1 MAEAP
6 PARGAFIVVGMAEY
20 DHHDDLEHVKRV
32 VPDLCTALASCR
44 LDQRFPELAGGGTFL
59 DVASALRLPLGDRP
73 DSLIIYW
80 AGHGTHAP
88 HGDYLLVRD
97 SPGGDQDDL
106 TAISA
111 RVLASKVAAWRI
123 RRAVVVIDA
132 CYSGSSAQE
141 VAELLGRAFTQ
152 QTFPDGEPDISIIA
166 SCGSF
171 DQVQDGHFAERFA
184 GIVREGGSSRDWAPG
199 NEYVFPFQIVDE
211 INAEAD
217 RRGLPRARHRA
228 IGSPPRL
235 IPNPKAMVLPTD
247 DVHTQ
252 ARRQQRILDTG
263 LRDHFRRAASGIEVD
278 STGWFFVGRTRI
290 LSTLLTWLDEDRTYG
305 LRVITGKPGSGKS
318 AVLGRIATLSHPAY
332 RELAEQEGALE
343 GAAPGTI
350 PREGL
355 IDVALHARNKSLH
368 DCWDLLSSGLDIPP
382 PPDGWRSSA
391 ELIDRVT
398 ALHRPVR
405 IIIDALDEAR
415 RDAILAIATDLI
427 RPLGQRQDIRVLVGT
442 RPNAPW
448 MTTPTT
454 PGRGPL
460 TTLLDPDAQHTTVLD
475 TDPHTRQD
483 IEHYVTRRLTRTPG
497 SPYPSAPDPTVPAT
511 AAAVAEA
518 SAGVFLFARI
528 VTRALLARDAPLR
541 LGTEEAAHMLSGE
554 VADVF
559 AADLA
564 RFGDD
569 EWKVRELLSPLAW
582 AEGAGFPRHLIW
594 PAVATA
600 LSPTGTTYT
609 TPDIDWLLDIAGYHV
624 SESSEDGQAVYRLY
638 HQAFADYFRA
648 LATRTP

>member
-1 MAEAP
+1 MTEAP
-6 PARGAFIVVGMAEY
+6 HGAFIVVGMADY
-20 DHHDDLEHVKRV
+20 DHHDDLDHVKRV
-32 VPDLCTALASCR
+32 VPDLCAALASCK
-44 LDQRFPELAGGGTFL
+44 LTQHLPALARGGTFL
-59 DVASALRLPLGDRP
+59 EVVGALSAPLRDRP
-73 DSLIIYW
+73 TSLVLYW
-80 AGHGTHAP
+80 TGHGVHLP
-88 HGDYLLVRD
+88 HGDFLLVKNSPPERGLGPFNAVNARD
-97 SPGGDQDDL
+97 
-106 TAISA
+106 
-111 RVLASKVAAWRI
+111 LASNL
-123 RRAVVVIDA
+123 AVWQVREAIVIIDA
-132 CYSGSSAQE
+132 CYSGTSALE
-141 VAELLGRAFTQ
+141 VADLLFRAIKE
-152 QTFPDGEPDISIIA
+152 QTFPDGDPNVSIIA
-166 SCGSF
+166 SCGPF
-171 DQVQDGHFAERFA
+171 DRVQDGHFAERFVS
-184 GIVREGGSSRDWAPG
+184 IVRNGGTSRDWAPG
-199 NEYVFPFQIVDE
+199 NEYVYPFQVIEE
-211 INAEAD
+211 INKEAD
-217 RRGLPRARHRA
+217 HLGLSRASH
-228 IGSPPRL
+228 ISYGSPPRL

-290 LSTLLTWLDEDRTYG
+290 LSTLLTWLDADRAYG

-391 ELIDRVT
+391 ELIDRIT

-427 RPLGQRQDIRVLVGT
+427 RPLGQQQDIRVLVGT

-448 MTTPTT
+448 MTTPTA

-460 TTLLDPDAQHTTVLD
+460 TTLLAPDAHHTVVLD
-475 TDPHTRQD
+475 TDPHTQQD
-483 IEHYVTRRLTRTPG
+483 IEQYVTRRLTRTPN
-497 SPYPSAPDPTVPAT
+497 SPYRSAPHPTIEAT
-511 AAAVAEA
+511 AQAVAEA

-528 VTRALLARDAPLR
+528 VTRALLARTTPLR
-541 LGTEEAAHMLSGE
+541 LGTEEASQMLSGE

-564 RFGDD
+564 RFGED
-569 EWKVRELLSPLAW
+569 EGKVRELLSPLAW

-594 PAVATA
+594 PTVATA
-600 LSPTGTTYT
+600 LSPTGTQYT
-609 TPDIDWLLDIAGYHV
+609 TADIDWLLDIAGYHV

-648 LATRTP
+648 LATRIP

>member
-1 MAEAP
+1 MTEAST
-6 PARGAFIVVGMAEY
+6 GAFIVVGMAEY

-32 VPDLCTALASCR
+32 VPDLCAALASCKLTQR
-44 LDQRFPELAGGGTFL
+44 LPALAGGGTIRE
-59 DVASALRLPLGDRP
+59 VTTALRLLPGEQP
-73 DSLIIYW
+73 PETLIIYW
-80 AGHGTHAP
+80 AGHGVHTP
-88 HGDYLLVRD
+88 HGDFLLVRD
-97 SPGGDQDDL
+97 SPRDDQDDDV
-106 TAISA
+106 AISA
-111 RVLASKVAAWRI
+111 RHLAGKVAAWRV
-123 RRAVVVIDA
+123 RHAVVVIDA
-132 CYSGSSAQE
+132 CYSGGSAQE
-141 VAELLGRAFTQ
+141 VADLLGRAFTQ
-152 QTFPDGEPDISIIA
+152 QTFPDGEPNISIIA
-166 SCGSF
+166 SCGPF
-171 DQVQDGHFAERFA
+171 DQVQDGYFAERFA
-184 GIVREGGSSRDWAPG
+184 AVVRDGGSSRDWAPG
-199 NEYVFPFQIVDE
+199 NDYVYPFQVVDE
-211 INAEAD
+211 INAEAA
-217 RRGLPRARHRA
+217 RLGHPRARHRA

-235 IPNPKAMVLPTD
+235 IPNPKAMALPTD

-263 LRDHFRRAASGIEVD
+263 LRDHFRRAAGGIEVD
-278 STGWFFVGRTRI
+278 STGWFFAGRTRI
-290 LSTLLTWLDEDRTYG
+290 LSDLLTWLDTDHASG

-332 RELAEQEGALE
+332 RDLAEQEGALE

-368 DCWDLLSSGLDIPP
+368 DCWDLLASGLGITP

-427 RPLGQRQDIRVLVGT
+427 RPLGRHQDIRVLVGT

-454 PGRGPL
+454 PGQGPL
-460 TTLLDPDAQHTTVLD
+460 TKLLDPETRHTLILD
-475 TDPHTRQD
+475 TDPETQPD
-483 IEHYVTRRLTRTPG
+483 IEQYVTRRLTRTPA
-497 SPYPSAPDPTVPAT
+497 SPYPSTPDATTTAT
-511 AAAVAEA
+511 AKAVAEA

-528 VTRALLARDAPLR
+528 VTRALMSRATPLR
-541 LGTEEAAHMLSGE
+541 LGTEEASQLLSGE
-554 VADVF
+554 VSEVF

-569 EWKVRELLSPLAW
+569 EQKIRELLSPLAW

-594 PAVATA
+594 PTVATA
-600 LSPTGTTYT
+600 LSPTGTRYT
-609 TPDIDWLLDIAGYHV
+609 TADIDWLLDIAGYHV

-648 LATRTP
+648 LATRVP